1 MQLFTYRFR
10 GDGRS
15 DFRGVVDARDVLET
29 DLVTETAEQDVR
41 GCGVPERPG
50 AVCAEGDS

>member
-1 MQLFTYRFR
+1 LFTYRFR

-29 DLVTETAEQDVR
+29 DLVAETAEQDVR